1 MFSGLRLRLTL
12 LYLLAALA
20 LIVLLGAGT
29 YWLLGSYFRNT
40 TDLALQHKMAHEL
53 LRLGARPPAELTAAD
68 LAWYTNRGRLLPNP
82 PATSLRNQGGE
93 HADGAHERPIPA
105 DDIDDEDS
113 FDGEL
118 AAIFVLSLDTHG
130 ALLANPEL
138 PAPPLV
144 PNDQAVD
151 VARAQGSDIRIGY
164 MRDGSRARLL
174 TYAVQGADG
183 TAFVQAGR
191 TLADQDR
198 VLEQLLAGLISLGG
212 ASVVLLSASSWWLAG
227 RSLRPAQQSW
237 ERQQTFVANASHE
250 LRTPLTLLRAS
261 AEVALRGLPP
271 QDADRRELL
280 GDVLNESD
288 HMSRLVDELLL
299 LSRIDAGQLKVE
311 RQPIELA
318 DLLADV
324 RRQAGRV
331 ADERGVQLDAG
342 ATDGVALGDPLRLR
356 QVLLI
361 VIDNALRHTR
371 SGGSVSIAAQPRG
384 RQVDIVV
391 ADTGAGIAPTHLP
404 HVFERF
410 YRADSARGSSGSGLG
425 LSIARGLVEAQRGQI
440 TIASELGKGTRVT
453 VSLPRAEGSV

>member
-20 LIVLLGAGT
+20 LIVLLAAGT
-29 YWLLGSYFRNT
+29 YWLLGTYFRRT
-40 TDLALQHKMAHEL
+40 TDLALQHKMAHEFM
-53 LRLGARPPAELTAAD
+53 RLGARPPPELAAAD
-68 LAWYTNRGRLLPNP
+68 LAWYTNRGRLLPEL
-82 PATSLRNQGGE
+82 PATPLRGKRDDDE
-93 HADGAHERPIPA
+93 HDRERRA
-105 DDIDDEDS
+105 DDISAEEA

-118 AAIFVLSLDTHG
+118 AAIFVLSLDAQG
-130 ALLANPEL
+130 SLIANPDM
-138 PAPPLV
+138 PDPPLL
-144 PNDQAVD
+144 PDRQAVD
-151 VARAQGSDIRIGY
+151 AARAEGSDVRIGY

-174 TYAVQGADG
+174 TYPVQGNDN

-198 VLEQLLAGLISLGG
+198 VLEQLLVGLIGLGG

-261 AEVALRGLPP
+261 AEVARRGLPA

-280 GDVLNESD
+280 GDVLNETD

-299 LSRIDAGQLKVE
+299 LSRLDAGQLTID
-311 RQPIELA
+311 RQPVDIAE
-318 DLLADV
+318 LLADV
-324 RRQAGRV
+324 RRQIGRL
-331 ADERGVQLDAG
+331 ADERGVCLDAG
-342 ATDGVALGDPLRLR
+342 AASGVVLGDAMRLR

-361 VIDNALRHTR
+361 LLDNALRHTPA
-371 SGGSVSIAAQPRG
+371 GGTIRVEALSRG
-384 RQVDIVV
+384 RQVDIVI
-391 ADTGAGIAPTHLP
+391 ADTGVGIAPEHLP

-425 LSIARGLVEAQRGQI
+425 LSIARGLIEAQRGQI
-440 TIASELGKGTRVT
+440 AIASAPGQGTRVT
-453 VSLPRAEGSV
+453 VSLPRAEAPLA